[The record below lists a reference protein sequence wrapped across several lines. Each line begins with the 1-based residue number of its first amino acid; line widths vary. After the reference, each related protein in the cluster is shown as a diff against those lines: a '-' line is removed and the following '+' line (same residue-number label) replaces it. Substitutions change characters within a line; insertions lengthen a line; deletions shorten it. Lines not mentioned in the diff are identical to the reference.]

1 MNTKILASLVLIGI
15 AISGIT
21 FGTVAFFSDTE
32 ASIGNTF
39 TAGKLDLLVDS
50 KCKYNGA
57 TQEFCTWGAK
67 NLVTGDLFFNFVDVK
82 PGDYGEDTVSLHV
95 VDNPSCGFIHLV
107 KTSDSDNG
115 CNEPEMVAEP
125 DCTLTGD
132 GELDENLVI
141 KIYKDLDCDN
151 AIDVDDTE
159 LVGITDGERYW
170 ALGEL
175 SIDPLHPT
183 CIQFHWTLPSSVGNI
198 VQSDSFTADVIFY
211 AEQKRNQFATCPV
224 GLQRVES
231 GDLYFS
237 STGWGGWSCPAG
249 TIVVGGGTTC
259 TLPLAISKAAKPG
272 DPQYPKYPHY
282 TYTPPE
288 TGWVVQNG
296 GTAQTCKIYAI
307 CA

>member
-21 FGTVAFFSDTE
+21 MGTVAYFSDVET
-32 ASIGNTF
+32 STGNTF

-50 KCKYNGA
+50 KCSYNGVS
-57 TQEFCTWGAK
+57 QLFCTWSSK
-67 NLVTGDLFFNFVDVK
+67 DLVTGDWFFKFLDVK

-95 VDNPSCGFIHLV
+95 VDNPSCGFV
-107 KTSDSDNG
+107 KITKITDSDVS
-115 CNEPEMVAEP
+115 CNEPELAAEP
-125 DCTLTGD
+125 LCTAAGD

-151 AIDVDDTE
+151 VIDEGDTE
-159 LVGITDGERYW
+159 LIGIVDGEKYW
-170 ALGEL
+170 ALGDL
-175 SIDPLHPT
+175 STDPALKT
-183 CIQFHWTLPSSVGNI
+183 CIQIHWNLPSSVGNI

-211 AEQKRNQFATCPV
+211 AEQKRSQFATCPV
-224 GLQRVES
+224 GLVRVES
-231 GDLYFS
+231 GDLIFGS
-237 STGWGGWSCPAG
+237 NGWAGWSCPAG
-249 TIVVGGGTTC
+249 KIVVGGGTTC

-272 DPQYPKYPHY
+272 DSQYPVYPHY

-296 GTAQTCKIYAI
+296 GTGQTCKIYAI